1 VTNKPAP
8 SGNAGFF
15 HPLPEER
22 VRAGIKRQQ
31 FRRRRSR
38 RSGRTVV
45 GGDACTPLLVFLWG
59 PCAARADTA
68 LEVVALRQVAILN
81 RETAQGADR
90 RIAEEIRV
98 LIRATGARET
108 RRSMMTQQGRAAL
121 ARFSCR
127 WLHFWLHGPK
137 LARPFQAC
145 TQINGLESL
154 VRMRGLEP
162 PRSCPH

>member
-45 GGDACTPLLVFLWG
+45 GGDACTPF
-59 PCAARADTA
+59 ARVPMGTLRSPRRHGARSRR
-68 LEVVALRQVAILN
+68 RQVAILN

>member
-121 ARFSCR
+121 ARFSSEGYI
-127 WLHFWLHGPK
+127 FGYMVQSSP
-137 LARPFQAC
+137 ARS
-145 TQINGLESL
+145 SL
-154 VRMRGLEP
+154 YSDKRFRIFGADE
-162 PRSCPH
+162 RT